1 MMRIITGS
9 ARGTRLLTLPGDNT
23 RPTAERVKEAV
34 FSMLG
39 DRVRDARVLD
49 LFGGS
54 GQMGLEAL
62 SRGAK
67 HAVLVDNSREA
78 SAVMAE
84 NARRTHLSD
93 QAEIRVCD
101 ALFYLKTAPTAPFD
115 LVFLDPPYA
124 AGLLPVCLSL
134 LAERGLLAKDA
145 VLVCEAGNAADFFG
159 DKADLPARFA
169 VLRDNRYGAA
179 YVRLLTLKE

>member
-9 ARGTRLLTLPGDNT
+9 ARGTRLKTLPGDNT

-39 DRVRDARVLD
+39 DAVRDARVLD

-54 GQMGLEAL
+54 GQMGLEAV
-62 SRGAK
+62 SRGASY
-67 HAVLVDNSREA
+67 ALMIDNNREA
-78 SAVMAE
+78 AAVMAE

-93 QAEIRVCD
+93 RVEIKVTD
-101 ALFYLKTAPTAPFD
+101 ATAFLKTAAGAPFD

-124 AGLLPVCLSL
+124 AGLLPTCLSL
-134 LAERGLLAKDA
+134 LAERGLLSSDA
-145 VLVCEAGNAADFFG
+145 VVVCEAGNAAGFFG
-159 DKADLPARFA
+159 DRADLPTRFEI
-169 VLRDNRYGAA
+169 LRDNRYGAA
-179 YVRLLTLKE
+179 CVRLLTLKK